1 MLSSKNPERES
12 FCIFLWTL
20 MYLCLVVILDDCLIS
35 EGKTDD
41 YGLITIADF
50 NIS

>member
-1 MLSSKNPERES
+1 
-12 FCIFLWTL
+12 

-35 EGKTDD
+35 KGETDD